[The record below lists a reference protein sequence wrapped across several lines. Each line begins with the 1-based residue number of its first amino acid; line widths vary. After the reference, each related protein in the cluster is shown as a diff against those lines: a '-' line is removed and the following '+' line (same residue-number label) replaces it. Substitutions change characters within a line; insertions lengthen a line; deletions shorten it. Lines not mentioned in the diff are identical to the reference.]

1 MLGQPEKGVKRESG
15 LLSGNAA
22 QYNRQTYF

>member
-22 QYNRQTYF
+22 QYNHQTYF